1 MWPNIS
7 LKLKDFPPKK
17 KLKEKK
23 NQSQSKESE
32 LAGCGLEGNRTCSM
46 WPKISLKL
54 KDFPP
59 KKNLKE
65 KKKKKIR
72 VRVKKTNLVDVAL
85 REIETVRCGPKL
97 V

>member
-1 MWPNIS
+1 M
-7 LKLKDFPPKK
+7 KDFPLKK

-23 NQSQSKESE
+23 NRVRVRKMNLLDVALRKIESVQS
-32 LAGCGLEGNRTCSM
+32 
-46 WPKISLKL
+46 PKISLKL

-59 KKNLKE
+59 KKKNLKD

-85 REIETVRCGPKL
+85 REIEAVRCGPKSI
-97 V
+97 